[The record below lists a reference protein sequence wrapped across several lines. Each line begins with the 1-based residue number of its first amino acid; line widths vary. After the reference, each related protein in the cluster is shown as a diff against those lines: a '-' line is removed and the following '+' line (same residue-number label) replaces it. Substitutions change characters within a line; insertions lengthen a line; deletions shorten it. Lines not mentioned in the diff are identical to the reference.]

1 MEGAPVRNENSHTT
15 VPDNIAWLHYYT
27 PSEDWLITR
36 RFFDIRDRKVFCKPM
51 FYAAT
56 TGGRLHSN
64 VAYDYVML
72 NMPKINR
79 LSLL

>member
-56 TGGRLHSN
+56 TGRRLHSALHEN
-64 VAYDYVML
+64 LWVYSGGIGRS
-72 NMPKINR
+72 PKA
-79 LSLL
+79 